1 MTPTEPIEQSEPS
14 ELNANTGTESQQQLA
29 RELEQIAAEQ
39 LEAAD
44 DETDETVVL
53 YDQQHP
59 ENETNGTESNEAK
72 LEFVRAISEL
82 RQRVMNAMVDFGQRL
97 ALINTEAQGEEHLAI
112 DAQFTKTIQVIRV
125 RVIERVPELA
135 DQCWKVSNDA
145 REGELESMGKLD
157 GVVNGVRIAIVEA
170 AQKTAQ
176 ELDNLLD
183 AVNEDS
189 EAQRID
195 SAARSVDRSLVSGL
209 QNAEAELSKVPK
221 YYGDVEAQ
229 LSEMIGAYT
238 RLLNAAD
245 RPLSDDEQDEFQEFF
260 KEKRDAFLAELES
273 KTKLERERIRN
284 ISESMHDYY
293 QNDHKPNLQES
304 LDTLAKSAKTV

>member
-1 MTPTEPIEQSEPS
+1 MTPTEPTETS
-14 ELNANTGTESQQQLA
+14 ELNVNTETESQQQLA
-29 RELEQIAAEQ
+29 RELEEIAAEQ
-39 LEAAD
+39 LEASG

-53 YDQQHP
+53 YDQEHP
-59 ENETNGTESNEAK
+59 ENETNGTESNEVK
-72 LEFVRAISEL
+72 LEFERAISEL
-82 RQRVMNAMVDFGQRL
+82 RQRVMNAMVEFGQRI
-97 ALINTEAQGEEHLAI
+97 ALINTEAHSEEHLAI
-112 DAQFTKTIQVIRV
+112 DVQFTKTIQAIRE

-145 REGELESMGKLD
+145 REGELESMGELD
-157 GVVNGVRIAIVEA
+157 GVVNGVRMAIVEA
-170 AQKTAQ
+170 GQKTSQ
-176 ELDNLLD
+176 ELDGLVR

-195 SAARSVDRSLVSGL
+195 GAARNVDRSLVSGL
-209 QNAEAELSKVPK
+209 QYAEAELSKVPK

-229 LSEMIGAYT
+229 LNEMISAYT

-245 RPLSDDEQDEFQEFF
+245 RPLSDNEQDEFQEFF
-260 KEKRDAFLAELES
+260 KEKRDSFLAELES

-304 LDTLAKSAKTV
+304 LDTLAKSAKTD

>member
-1 MTPTEPIEQSEPS
+1 MTPTEPTEPS

-29 RELEQIAAEQ
+29 RELEEIAAKQ
-39 LEAAD
+39 LKTPGN
-44 DETDETVVL
+44 ETDETVVL
-53 YDQQHP
+53 YDQEHP
-59 ENETNGTESNEAK
+59 ENETNRTETNEAK
-72 LEFVRAISEL
+72 LEFERAISEL
-82 RQRVMNAMVDFGQRL
+82 RQRVMNAMVDFGQRI

-112 DAQFTKTIQVIRV
+112 DVQFTKTIQAIRE
-125 RVIERVPELA
+125 RVIDRVPELV

-157 GVVNGVRIAIVEA
+157 GVVNAVRMAIVEA
-170 AQKTAQ
+170 GQKTSQ
-176 ELDNLLD
+176 ELEGLVR

-195 SAARSVDRSLVSGL
+195 GAARNVDRSLVSGL

-221 YYGDVEAQ
+221 YYGDVEAR

>member
-1 MTPTEPIEQSEPS
+1 MTPTEPTEPS

-29 RELEQIAAEQ
+29 RELEEIAAKQ
-39 LEAAD
+39 LKTPD
-44 DETDETVVL
+44 NETDETVVL
-53 YDQQHP
+53 YDQEHP
-59 ENETNGTESNEAK
+59 ENETNRTESNEAK
-72 LEFVRAISEL
+72 LEFERAISEL
-82 RQRVMNAMVDFGQRL
+82 RQRVINAMVEFGQRI
-97 ALINTEAQGEEHLAI
+97 ALINTEAHGEEHLAI
-112 DAQFTKTIQVIRV
+112 DVQFTKTIQAIRE

-157 GVVNGVRIAIVEA
+157 GVVNGVRMVIVEA
-170 AQKTAQ
+170 GQKTSK
-176 ELDNLLD
+176 ELDGLVR

-195 SAARSVDRSLVSGL
+195 GAARNVDRSLVSGL
-209 QNAEAELSKVPK
+209 QYAEAELSKVPK

-229 LSEMIGAYT
+229 LNEMISAYT

-245 RPLSDDEQDEFQEFF
+245 RPLSDDEQDDFQEFF
-260 KEKRDAFLAELES
+260 KEKREAFLAELES

-293 QNDHKPNLQES
+293 QNDHRPNLQES

>member
-1 MTPTEPIEQSEPS
+1 MTPTEPTEPS

-29 RELEQIAAEQ
+29 RELEEIAAEQ
-39 LEAAD
+39 LEASGG
-44 DETDETVVL
+44 ETDETVVL
-53 YDQQHP
+53 YDQEHP
-59 ENETNGTESNEAK
+59 ENDTNRTESNEAK
-72 LEFVRAISEL
+72 LEFERAISEL
-82 RQRVMNAMVDFGQRL
+82 RQRVMNAMVELGQRI
-97 ALINTEAQGEEHLAI
+97 ALINTEAHGEEHLAI
-112 DAQFTKTIQVIRV
+112 DVQFTKTIQAIRE

-145 REGELESMGKLD
+145 REGELESMGELD
-157 GVVNGVRIAIVEA
+157 GVVNGVRMAIVEA
-170 AQKTAQ
+170 GQKTSQ
-176 ELDNLLD
+176 ELDGLVR

-195 SAARSVDRSLVSGL
+195 GAARNVDRSLVSGL
-209 QNAEAELSKVPK
+209 QYAEAELSKVPK

-229 LSEMIGAYT
+229 LNEMISAYT

-245 RPLSDDEQDEFQEFF
+245 RPLSDIEQDEFQEFF

-273 KTKLERERIRN
+273 KTKLERERIKN

-304 LDTLAKSAKTV
+304 LDALAKSAKTG

>member
-1 MTPTEPIEQSEPS
+1 MTPTEPTEPS

-29 RELEQIAAEQ
+29 RELEEIAAKQ
-39 LEAAD
+39 LKTPGN
-44 DETDETVVL
+44 ETDETVVL
-53 YDQQHP
+53 YDQEHP
-59 ENETNGTESNEAK
+59 ENETNRTETNEAK
-72 LEFVRAISEL
+72 LEFERAISEL
-82 RQRVMNAMVDFGQRL
+82 RQRVINAMVEFGQRI
-97 ALINTEAQGEEHLAI
+97 ALINTEAHGEEHLAI
-112 DAQFTKTIQVIRV
+112 DVQFTKTIQAIRE

-135 DQCWKVSNDA
+135 DQCWKVSNEA

-157 GVVNGVRIAIVEA
+157 GVVNGVRMAIVEA
-170 AQKTAQ
+170 GQKTSH
-176 ELDNLLD
+176 ELEGLVR

-195 SAARSVDRSLVSGL
+195 GAARSVDRSLVSGL
-209 QNAEAELSKVPK
+209 QYAEAELSKVPK

-229 LSEMIGAYT
+229 LNEMISAYA

-245 RPLSDDEQDEFQEFF
+245 RPLSDDEQDDFQEFF
-260 KEKRDAFLAELES
+260 KEKREAFLAELES

-284 ISESMHDYY
+284 ISESMHNYY

-304 LDTLAKSAKTV
+304 LDALAKSAKTV

>member
-1 MTPTEPIEQSEPS
+1 MTPTEPTEPS
-14 ELNANTGTESQQQLA
+14 ELNANTGTESQQQLT
-29 RELEQIAAEQ
+29 RELEEIAAKQ
-39 LEAAD
+39 LETPG

-53 YDQQHP
+53 YDQEHP
-59 ENETNGTESNEAK
+59 ENETNRTESNEAK
-72 LEFVRAISEL
+72 LEFERAISEL
-82 RQRVMNAMVDFGQRL
+82 RQRVMNAMVEFGQRI
-97 ALINTEAQGEEHLAI
+97 ALINTEAHGEEHLAI
-112 DAQFTKTIQVIRV
+112 DVQFTKTIQAIRE
-125 RVIERVPELA
+125 RVIGRVPELA
-135 DQCWKVSNDA
+135 DQCWKVSNKA

-157 GVVNGVRIAIVEA
+157 GVVNGVRMAIVEA
-170 AQKTAQ
+170 GQKTSH
-176 ELDNLLD
+176 ELEGLVR

-195 SAARSVDRSLVSGL
+195 GAARNVDRSLVGGL
-209 QNAEAELSKVPK
+209 QYAEAELSKVPK

-229 LSEMIGAYT
+229 LNEMISAYA

-245 RPLSDDEQDEFQEFF
+245 RPLSDNEQDEFQEFF

-293 QNDHKPNLQES
+293 ENDYKPNLQES
-304 LDTLAKSAKTV
+304 LDALAKSAKTG

>member
-1 MTPTEPIEQSEPS
+1 MTPTEPTEPS
-14 ELNANTGTESQQQLA
+14 ELNANTGTESQQQLV
-29 RELEQIAAEQ
+29 RELEEIAAEQ
-39 LEAAD
+39 LEASGG
-44 DETDETVVL
+44 ETDETVVL
-53 YDQQHP
+53 YDQEHP
-59 ENETNGTESNEAK
+59 ENETNRTESNEAK
-72 LEFVRAISEL
+72 LEFERAISEL
-82 RQRVMNAMVDFGQRL
+82 RQRVMNAMVEFGQRI
-97 ALINTEAQGEEHLAI
+97 ALINTEAQGEEYLAI
-112 DAQFTKTIQVIRV
+112 DVQFTKTIQAIRE

-157 GVVNGVRIAIVEA
+157 GVVNGVRMAIVEA
-170 AQKTAQ
+170 GQKTSQ
-176 ELDNLLD
+176 KLDGLVR

-195 SAARSVDRSLVSGL
+195 GAARSVDRSLVSGL
-209 QNAEAELSKVPK
+209 QYVEAELSKVPK

-229 LSEMIGAYT
+229 LNEMISAYT

-245 RPLSDDEQDEFQEFF
+245 RPLSDNEQDEFQEFF
-260 KEKRDAFLAELES
+260 KEIRDAFLVELES

-293 QNDHKPNLQES
+293 QNEHKPNLQES
-304 LDTLAKSAKTV
+304 LDTLAKSAKTG